1 MQRKFFIEKT
11 LLILIAICIW
21 GCTDRSDS
29 EIYQHKRDKV
39 TNIKSDIKEI
49 QIEDVL
55 IGSVARLYI
64 VNDHLLIVDHNSADE
79 LIHIFNK
86 NDFKYLTSIAD
97 IGQGPGEITV
107 IGHIEKEKNNQA
119 FLVSDHGKQKIF
131 SYNIDSALNTP
142 SYMPKERVSMAKT
155 QFPHVYTLI
164 NDSLSIGLF
173 IKPIGTS
180 DFSQSIG
187 KWNMTTGDVETLSQ
201 EHPKVKIKR
210 VSFAISEENGL
221 FVECYS
227 YDDLMTVY
235 GLDGAMKFNIYGPNW
250 DKRASGRLQHYR
262 KVAFCGDYI
271 FATYFG
277 EKNSPD
283 KYIPSKFIVFDTS
296 GNYIKTIV
304 TEYPVSDFCYDED
317 NNRLIMSL
325 DSEIQFGYLNLD
337 GII

>member
-1 MQRKFFIEKT
+1 MKRKYFIEKT
-11 LLILIAICIW
+11 LLILIAICAW
-21 GCTDRSDS
+21 GCADRSDS
-29 EIYQHKRDKV
+29 GIHQHKRDKV
-39 TNIKSDIKEI
+39 TNVKSDIKEI
-49 QIEDVL
+49 QIENVL
-55 IGSVARLYI
+55 IGSIARLFI
-64 VNDHLLIVDHNSADE
+64 VDDYLLISAPQSDDK

-86 NDFKYLTSIAD
+86 NDFKYLTSMAD
-97 IGQGPGEITV
+97 IGQGPGEITI
-107 IGHIEKEKNNQA
+107 IGHIEENKSNRA

-131 SYNIDSALNTP
+131 SYNIDSALSTP
-142 SYMPKERVSMAKT
+142 SYMPKERVSMAKS
-155 QFPHVYTLI
+155 QFPHVYKFI

-173 IKPIGTS
+173 IQPIGTS
-180 DFSQSIG
+180 DFSQSIA

-201 EHPKVKIKR
+201 EHPKVKRKR

-227 YDDLMTVY
+227 YDDLMTIY
-235 GLDGAMKFNIYGPNW
+235 GLDGDLKFNIYGPNW
-250 DKRASGRLQHYR
+250 DKRTSGRMQHYR
-262 KVAFCGDYI
+262 KVEFCGDYI

-277 EKNSPD
+277 EKESPE

-304 TEYPVSDFCYDED
+304 TEYPVSDFCYDKD

-325 DSEIQFGYLNLD
+325 DSEIQFGYLDLD